1 MIVERHYDDETL
13 IGLLGSNLDPMRDPH
28 LSVCS
33 SCSDNLESYRAIAET
48 LGHAAA
54 WDLRDLRQEPVPE
67 TISRLREFS
76 SVLAAEEEI
85 AQAAVSRLMDQPRL
99 SWPTTVANSPDLQ
112 TPSAV
117 KSLVA
122 ASETAIDRD
131 PAEALAIAELATRAA
146 QLLQIGAH
154 AQDAISRA
162 TGAAW
167 RQHAYASFYTG
178 QYVAAS
184 ESVSKAR
191 LALESCRISDYDLAR
206 LSIVRSLILAAQE
219 RHEEARAE
227 ARHATAVFEAFGDR
241 SRAASAMVAEAF
253 SFLYQLR
260 HQEALQILKPIE
272 AEYSA
277 DIDNAARANV
287 ALNLGICY
295 SELGRV
301 AEALDHYS
309 IAAAIYD
316 EIGSLSEAAR
326 VRHNVACLLALQGRL
341 SDAKAR
347 FRSLRMEYRRLGMAN
362 GAVTADLDLA
372 ELLLAENEHEEA
384 EALCAAAVEQ
394 FREIGLSATTQGL
407 TALTFLREAA
417 AQRRATPQAARHV
430 RTYIDRLPKEPQLLF
445 APPVLAPL

>member
-33 SCSDNLESYRAIAET
+33 SCSDNLEAYRAIAET
-48 LGHAAA
+48 LGHDAA

-67 TISRLREFS
+67 TLSRLREFS
-76 SVLAAEEEI
+76 SALAAEDEI
-85 AQAAVSRLMDQPRL
+85 AQAAVSRLSGQPRS
-99 SWPTTVANSPDLQ
+99 SWPTMIADTPELQ
-112 TPSAV
+112 TPWAV
-117 KSLVA
+117 QALVS
-122 ASETAIDRD
+122 ASESAIDRD
-131 PAEALAIAELATRAA
+131 PAEALAIAELATRAT
-146 QLLQIGAH
+146 LLLRTEAH
-154 AQDAISRA
+154 AKDTISRA
-162 TGAAW
+162 IGAAW
-167 RQHAYASFYTG
+167 RQHAYASFFVGEYPT
-178 QYVAAS
+178 AS

-191 LALESCRISDYDLAR
+191 RAFESCTISDYDLAR
-206 LSIVRSLILAAQE
+206 VSIVLGLILAAQE

-227 ARHATAVFEAFGDR
+227 ARHARAVFEAFGDR

-253 SFLYQLR
+253 SFIYQLR
-260 HQEALQILKPIE
+260 HQEALQILKAVE
-272 AEYSA
+272 QDYSA
-277 DIDNAARANV
+277 EIDNAARANV

-295 SELGRV
+295 AELGRG
-301 AEALDHYS
+301 AEAFDQYS
-309 IAAAIYD
+309 MAAAIYD
-316 EIGSLSEAAR
+316 KIGSLSEAAR

-347 FRSLRMEYRRLGMAN
+347 FRSLRMEYRRLGMAS

-372 ELLLAENEHEEA
+372 ELLLAEKEHEEA
-384 EALCAAAVEQ
+384 ELLCAAAVEQ

-430 RTYIDRLPKEPQLLF
+430 RKYIERLPDEPQLLF
-445 APPVLAPL
+445 APPPL

>member
-48 LGHAAA
+48 LGHDAA
-54 WDLRDLRQEPVPE
+54 WDLRDLRQEPAPE
-67 TISRLREFS
+67 TMSRLREVS

-85 AQAAVSRLMDQPRL
+85 AEAAVARLLEQPRS
-99 SWPTTVANSPDLQ
+99 SWPATIADTPDLQ

-117 KSLVA
+117 KALVG
-122 ASETAIDRD
+122 ASETSIDRD
-131 PAEALAIAELATRAA
+131 PAEALAIALLATRAA
-146 QLLQIGAH
+146 ELLSAGGHDKESIF
-154 AQDAISRA
+154 RA

-167 RQHAYASFYTG
+167 RQHAYASFYVG
-178 QYVAAS
+178 EYPAAS

-191 LALESCRISDYDLAR
+191 LAFESCTISDYDLAR
-206 LSIVRSLILAAQE
+206 LSIVRGLILASQE

-227 ARHATAVFEAFGDR
+227 ARHATTVFEAFGDR
-241 SRAASAMVAEAF
+241 SRAAAAMVAEAF
-253 SFLYQLR
+253 SYLHQLR
-260 HQEALQILKPIE
+260 YPEALQILKAIE
-272 AEYSA
+272 EGYSA
-277 DIDNAARANV
+277 EIDNSSRANV

-301 AEALDHYS
+301 PEAFDHYS
-309 IAAAIYD
+309 MAAAIYD
-316 EIGSLSEAAR
+316 EIGNLSEAAR
-326 VRHNVACLLALQGRL
+326 VRHNVACLLAAQGRL

-347 FRSLRMEYRRLGMAN
+347 FRSLRMEYRRLGIAS
-362 GAVTADLDLA
+362 GAVAADLDLA
-372 ELLLAENEHEEA
+372 ELLLAENEHDEA

-394 FREIGLSATTQGL
+394 FRGIGLSETTQGL
-407 TALTFLREAA
+407 TALTYLREAA

-430 RTYIDRLPKEPQLLF
+430 RRYIERLPEEPQLLF
-445 APPVLAPL
+445 APPPL